1 MKAEYTFNFGVV
13 QNLAHRQI
21 WRIVKFGALAAVC
34 MHFAHIVLIFC
45 GIAMSVYE
53 IT

>member
-21 WRIVKFGALAAVC
+21 WRTCSSVHALCTHCINILWYCNVRVRNY
-34 MHFAHIVLIFC
+34 MNV
-45 GIAMSVYE
+45 VP
-53 IT
+53 